1 MQVRLL
7 TSMAGADF
15 SHNAGEIIDVDNAY
29 AARMIAG
36 GIAEAVDQ
44 PAAVETATKKTAT
57 RKATK

>member
-1 MQVRLL
+1 
-7 TSMAGADF
+7 MAGADF

-44 PAAVETATKKTAT
+44 PTAVETATKKTAT
-57 RKATK
+57 RKAVK

>member
-1 MQVRLL
+1 MKVRLL

-15 SHNAGEIIDVDNAY
+15 SHSAGEIIEVDDAY

-36 GIAEAVDQ
+36 EIAEVVHQ

>member
-7 TSMAGADF
+7 TSMAGVGF
-15 SHNAGEIIDVDNAY
+15 SHSAGEVIDVDNAY
-29 AARMIAG
+29 ATRMIAG

-57 RKATK
+57 RKAVK